1 MYINMP
7 KIAVAKTVNALI
19 IAAIGLPTL
28 IAALFMVMAMTTWE
42 FMILAFFLFPFV
54 AGGISIIVWR
64 ILAIKKLTRTN
75 YYNSLIEGDH
85 DGILTYSSIASMMG
99 IPEYKVVNE
108 LMWMQ
113 KKGYLANITLGRSA
127 LRVDLRADQN
137 EFLQL
142 GCPTCGSVVRV
153 RRGGGGR
160 CDHCGT
166 YVRHGEA

>member
-7 KIAVAKTVNALI
+7 KIAVAKMVNAVI

-28 IAALFMVMAMTTWE
+28 AAALFTVMAMTSWE
-42 FMILAFFLFPFV
+42 LMLLAFILFPFV
-54 AGGISIIVWR
+54 ATGIGVIVWR
-64 ILAIKKLTRTN
+64 IFAVKRFTRAFN
-75 YYNSLIEGDH
+75 YNSLIEGDH
-85 DGILTYSSIASMMG
+85 DGILTYESIASMMG
-99 IPEYKVVNE
+99 IPEYKVVKE

-113 KKGYLANITLGRSA
+113 KKGYLKNITLGRSA
-127 LRVDLRADQN
+127 LRVDLQADQN

-166 YVRHGEA
+166 YVRDGEA